1 MHHGNEQE
9 HEQAASPQAG
19 HDHASQ
25 DDAVVGGY
33 GDQGEA
39 EALMGD
45 TAGQGDTDPV
55 EDPKADP
62 AEGTDPENPHGL

>member
-1 MHHGNEQE
+1 MSDQHD
-9 HEQAASPQAG
+9 QAG

-39 EALMGD
+39 EALVGD
-45 TAGQGDTDPV
+45 SPIEPEPDTDPV